1 LFKASLHKNGQFVA
15 ASPNYINNEDL
26 LQELHMKNKGNF
38 KIYIFIN
45 LIGGSAKDS
54 EIVEMKLIHELEKA
68 AKQYGLINETNKER
82 LELKQEETYNEVTI
96 SA

>member
-1 LFKASLHKNGQFVA
+1 LFKANLHKNGQFVA

-26 LQELHMKNKGNF
+26 LQELYMKNKGKF
-38 KIYIFIN
+38 YSLIIIK

-68 AKQYGLINETNKER
+68 ALQYGLINEQNKEK
-82 LELKQEETYNEVTI
+82 LELKEEEPYNEVTI